1 MLTLDELMNDFSK
14 LSLSQIC
21 NKYKGHK
28 YETEIGI
35 LYRIYFENKICSN
48 K

>member
-14 LSLSQIC
+14 LSLNQIRD
-21 NKYKGHK
+21 KYKGHK
-28 YETEIGI
+28 YETEIGV